1 MNIRGRKIN
10 IRRERLNHGGYTRSG
25 HYFGT
30 GAPLF
35 QIEDDETGR
44 TLYIRA
50 RDRAAAIKAVNLED
64 PSNPSNS
71 ELRYFWSKVN
81 EARPNPIGTKT
92 VLLGVAALGALAA
105 VFYAV
110 NASAKP
116 ATLTTGTAP
125 PNPTAGSGT
134 TASGSS
140 GTTPTSGSSPAPLN
154 PVGTNQNEV

>member
-10 IRRERLNHGGYTRSG
+10 IRREHLNRGGYTRSG
-25 HYFGT
+25 RYFGT
-30 GAPLF
+30 GVPLF
-35 QIEDDETGR
+35 QIEDDESGR
-44 TLYIRA
+44 MLYIRA
-50 RDRAAAIKAVNLED
+50 RDRAAAVNAVNLED
-64 PSNPSNS
+64 PSNPSNA

-92 VLLGVAALGALAA
+92 VLLGVAALGAIAA

-116 ATLTTGTAP
+116 ATVAAGTAP
-125 PNPTAGSGT
+125 PNPT
-134 TASGSS
+134 

-154 PVGTNQNEV
+154 PVGTNQNTV